1 MKYVLP
7 YLVLLPL
14 LLSCN
19 AKPKHQADTDSSKS
33 KDESLS
39 FTGPF
44 DLAKLELKE
53 NIQAIVKEQLIK
65 VEPVTDT
72 DKTLMG
78 YDRVKSYDA
87 KALKYG
93 SALLSG
99 ADGNIKN
106 YVLLHYDEKTNK
118 LAFFEVILNTRDQA
132 NALHQELNKMGKPSF
147 KKKWPDGSLTIDEN
161 GNAVPPKPDEKQ
173 IFQVWDNQRTGI
185 SYFYTE
191 KENSKSFRATLTVL
205 KESGQSGKD
214 WMTFSGLDWY
224 KNTKSD

>member
-1 MKYVLP
+1 MKYIVPVLF
-7 YLVLLPL
+7 LIPL

-19 AKPKHQADTDSSKS
+19 VKPKSQAGADSSKI
-33 KDESLS
+33 KDAPISYAR
-39 FTGPF
+39 PF

-53 NIQAIVKEQLIK
+53 NIPAILKEQQIK
-65 VEPVTDT
+65 LEAVTDT

-78 YDRVKSYDA
+78 YERVKSHDA

-99 ADGNIKN
+99 ADGNNKN
-106 YVLLHYDEKTNK
+106 YVLLHYDGKTNK
-118 LAFFEVILNTRDQA
+118 LAFFEVILYTRDQA
-132 NALHQELNKMGKPSF
+132 NALHQELNKLGKPNF

-173 IFQVWDNQRTGI
+173 IVQVWDNQPNGI
-185 SYFYTE
+185 SYLYSQ
-191 KENSKSFRATLTVL
+191 KENSKSFGATLTVL
-205 KESGQSGKD
+205 KKAGPSGKD

>member
-1 MKYVLP
+1 MKYIVPVLF
-7 YLVLLPL
+7 LIPL

-19 AKPKHQADTDSSKS
+19 AKPKSQADADSSKI
-33 KDESLS
+33 KDAPISYA
-39 FTGPF
+39 GPF

-53 NIQAIVKEQLIK
+53 NIPAIVKEQQIK
-65 VEPVTDT
+65 LEAVTDT

-78 YDRVKSYDA
+78 YERLKSYDA

-99 ADGNIKN
+99 AHGNNKN
-106 YVLLHYDEKTNK
+106 YVLLHYEEKTNK

-132 NALHQELNKMGKPSF
+132 NALHQELKKLGNPIF
-147 KKKWPDGSLTIDEN
+147 KKKWPDGSLDIDEN
-161 GNAVPPKPDEKQ
+161 GRGVPPKADEKQ
-173 IFQVWDNQRTGI
+173 IFQVWDDQRTGI
-185 SYFYTE
+185 SYFYIE

-205 KESGQSGKD
+205 KRAEQSGKD
-214 WMTFSGLDWY
+214 WMNFSSLDWY

>member
-1 MKYVLP
+1 MIYILP
-7 YLVLLPL
+7 IIVLLPL

-19 AKPKHQADTDSSKS
+19 AKPTSQEATDSSKI
-33 KDESLS
+33 KDAPIAY
-39 FTGPF
+39 TGPF

-53 NIQAIVKEQLIK
+53 NMPAIVKEQQIRL
-65 VEPVTDT
+65 EAVTDN

-78 YDRVKSYDA
+78 YERVKSYDA

-99 ADGNIKN
+99 ADGNNKN

-132 NALHQELNKMGKPSF
+132 NALHDQLDKMGKSNF
-147 KKKWPDGSLTIDEN
+147 KKKWPDGSIELDEN
-161 GNAVPPKPDEKQ
+161 GNALTAKPNDKQ

-185 SYFYTE
+185 SYFYSQ
-191 KENSKSFRATLTVL
+191 KENSRSFGATLTVL
-205 KESGQSGKD
+205 KKAEQSGKD
-214 WMTFSGLDWY
+214 WMNFSSLNWY